1 MTAATITTPEADYLL
16 ELRFP
21 ARADR
26 MVMVRDL
33 VRSAARFCGFDETS
47 THDIVLAVGEAC
59 QNVILHAY
67 EGRGEGPILLDILE
81 NAESMILRVTDFG
94 PAVAPGEVQPR
105 ELRELRPG
113 GLGTHFIQN
122 LMDATDFGR
131 SPNGV
136 GNVLQMSK
144 KKGPS
149 T

>member
-1 MTAATITTPEADYLL
+1 MTAAALTAPEGEYLL

-21 ARADR
+21 ARSDR

-33 VRSAARFCGFDETS
+33 VRSAARFCGFDEAG

-67 EGRGEGPILLDILE
+67 EGRGDGPILLDILQ
-81 NAESMILRVTDFG
+81 NADSIILRVTDFG
-94 PAVAPGEVQPR
+94 PAVAPTVVQPR

-113 GLGTHFIQN
+113 GLGTYFIQN
-122 LMDATDFGR
+122 LMDTTDFGR
-131 SPNGV
+131 SPSGV

-144 KKGPS
+144 RKDPS
-149 T
+149 K